1 MEPITVFVTIGIV
14 FSIIAFAVALA
25 LVLSAVYSEDLKKAQ
40 RKKRLESA
48 FVVLVNGIGYWVVI
62 GLMFAFAHLAE
73 IIDKISML

>member
-25 LVLSAVYSEDLKKAQ
+25 LVLSAIYSEDLKRAQ

-48 FVVLVNGIGYWVVI
+48 FVVLVNGVGYWVVI

-73 IIDKISML
+73 IINKISML

>member
-1 MEPITVFVTIGIV
+1 MESINVFVTIGIV
-14 FSIIAFAVALA
+14 FSIIVFAIALA
-25 LVLSAVYSEDLKKAQ
+25 LVLSAIYSKDLKKAQ

-48 FVVLVNGIGYWVVI
+48 FVVLVNGIGYWVII